1 MMKTQNKSN
10 NSEIERIY
18 ELRSVIEYHNDL
30 YYNQDAPE
38 ISDAAYDALVE
49 ELIALENKCPETKSN
64 SSPSENVGGKSQ
76 STFDKVTHQ
85 VPLLS
90 LRDVFDCKE
99 VSNFLETVEPNKS
112 NHTDTL
118 QAAFVVEE
126 KVDGLSMAIT
136 YKNGIFT
143 NAATR
148 GDGRIGEDVTENA
161 RQIESIPKEIPFL
174 NNSDNTLIVRA
185 EVIMPV
191 TEFEKLNQKL
201 ESMGKPLSK
210 NPRNAAAG
218 SLRTKDPQITK
229 ERNLDAI
236 AFDVLYFDG
245 ELTETQF
252 SHIEFLEK
260 IGFKT
265 VECIPCYTSQD
276 IFNSL
281 EYIGEKRSDSP
292 FWIDGAVIKCNYL
305 DVQKDLGTTN
315 KYPKWA
321 VAYKYPPE
329 KKLTIIRD
337 IITQTGRTGVITP
350 VAVFDPVLL
359 AGTSVSRAT
368 LHNQQFIDT
377 NLGGIAIGD
386 TVEVHKSGEII
397 PEILQVIKE
406 KRPADA
412 KLFKIE
418 TCPICGSP
426 AVQEKDE
433 NGNVSP
439 AHTCSNENCPAKLEK
454 HIIYWASKNIMNI
467 DGFGSAATQ
476 VLIQNNLLNSIP
488 DIYRLTYSDVIGLST
503 QNSSV
508 FGIAKARKLIL
519 AIEKSKSNNID
530 RLIAGL
536 GIANVGRTIGAALAK
551 KIKLYRFYP

>member
-1 MMKTQNKSN
+1 
-10 NSEIERIY
+10 
-18 ELRSVIEYHNDL
+18 
-30 YYNQDAPE
+30 
-38 ISDAAYDALVE
+38 
-49 ELIALENKCPETKSN
+49 
-64 SSPSENVGGKSQ
+64 
-76 STFDKVTHQ
+76 
-85 VPLLS
+85 
-90 LRDVFDCKE
+90 
-99 VSNFLETVEPNKS
+99 
-112 NHTDTL
+112 
-118 QAAFVVEE
+118 
-126 KVDGLSMAIT
+126 
-136 YKNGIFT
+136 
-143 NAATR
+143 
-148 GDGRIGEDVTENA
+148 
-161 RQIESIPKEIPFL
+161 
-174 NNSDNTLIVRA
+174 
-185 EVIMPV
+185 
-191 TEFEKLNQKL
+191 
-201 ESMGKPLSK
+201 
-210 NPRNAAAG
+210 
-218 SLRTKDPQITK
+218 
-229 ERNLDAI
+229 
-236 AFDVLYFDG
+236 
-245 ELTETQF
+245 
-252 SHIEFLEK
+252 
-260 IGFKT
+260 
-265 VECIPCYTSQD
+265 
-276 IFNSL
+276 
-281 EYIGEKRSDSP
+281 
-292 FWIDGAVIKCNYL
+292 L

-426 AVQEKDE
+426 AMQEKDE

-467 DGFGSAATQ
+467 DGFGPAATQ

-488 DIYRLTYSDVIGLST
+488 DIYRLTYSDIVGLST

-530 RLIAGL
+530 RIIAGL

-551 KIKLYRFYP
+551 KYDSIDSILEASLEDLISIDGIGNQTGKNLYEKLHSENILNTLADLKAEGLNFKSTTYNQTSEGKLTGLTFVITGTLPHMSREEAKKLIEDNGGKVTGSVSKKTSYLLAGDSAGSKLDKAKELNIKIINEDKLSEIIS